1 MVCLVQQNCIDL
13 WFIGEALDN
22 SSAEAAME
30 SVYMEQAEESTS
42 NEPQPDTKVQ
52 YDHITKSPPIIS
64 K

>member
-1 MVCLVQQNCIDL
+1 M
-13 WFIGEALDN
+13 WFIGEALNN

-42 NEPQPDTKVQ
+42 NEPQSDTKVQ
-52 YDHITKSPPIIS
+52 CDHITKSPPIVS